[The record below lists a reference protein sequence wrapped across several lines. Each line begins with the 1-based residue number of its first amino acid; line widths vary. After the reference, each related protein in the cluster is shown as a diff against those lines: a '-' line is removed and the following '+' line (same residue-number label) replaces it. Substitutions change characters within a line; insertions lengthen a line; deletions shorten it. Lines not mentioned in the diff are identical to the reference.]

1 MNLAE
6 AIVQLNKHNLDITFL
21 SDNMAKEIG
30 HDIVVEP
37 DLGSTNDSEYFDSV
51 IELIEYAERL
61 NKGIF

>member
-21 SDNMAKEIG
+21 SDNMAKEVG

-37 DLGSTNDSEYFDSV
+37 DLDSANDSEYFDSV
-51 IELIEYAERL
+51 IELIEYAEKL
-61 NKGIF
+61 K